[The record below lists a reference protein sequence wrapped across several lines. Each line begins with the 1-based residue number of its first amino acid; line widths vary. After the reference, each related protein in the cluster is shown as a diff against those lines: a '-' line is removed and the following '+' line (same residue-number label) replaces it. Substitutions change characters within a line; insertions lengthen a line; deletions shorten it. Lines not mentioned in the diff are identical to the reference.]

1 MILIIG
7 AGLSGLTT
15 AYYLKEAGIR
25 LKIIEARGSIGGRI
39 HTVHSANGTA
49 IELGATWFQKHHVH
63 LISLL
68 ETLGLGHFPQKT
80 DSTVFYQQSAELPV
94 QKVQIPKQAPS
105 YRINGGTSTLI
116 HQLAAKL
123 DSDSIFLH
131 QPVSSIRIH
140 ENSVQ
145 ITAKDSFE
153 GTSVV
158 LALPPRLWAN
168 KIGFEPALP
177 NGLIEIAKK
186 THTWM
191 EDSIKVGLSYDTPF
205 WQQQQIPST
214 LFSTSGPITELYDHS
229 NAENSKFALCGFMNP
244 SLKILTST
252 ERQQLVVQQ
261 LRAVFGEIALKFT
274 NYRECV
280 WGTEEHTALRSTE
293 YIFPHQNN
301 GNPIFRE
308 ALFSDTVLI
317 SGSESAA
324 DFPGYMD
331 GAVQA
336 GRTTAQKL
344 IETHQNA

>member
-15 AYYLKEAGIR
+15 AYYLKAAGIPF
-25 LKIIEARGSIGGRI
+25 KIIEARGRIGGRI

-49 IELGATWFQKHHVH
+49 IELGATWFQQHHLH

-68 ETLGLGHFPQKT
+68 KTLGLGHFPQKT
-80 DSTVFYQQSAELPV
+80 ESTVFYQQSAALPV

-105 YRINGGTSTLI
+105 YRIDGGTSTLI
-116 HQLAAKL
+116 HKLAAKM
-123 DSDSIFLH
+123 DSASIFLNR
-131 QPVSSIRIH
+131 PVSSIRIH
-140 ENSVQ
+140 DNSVQ

-168 KIGFEPALP
+168 KISFEPALP
-177 NGLIEIAKK
+177 NGLMEIAKK

-205 WQQQQIPST
+205 WQQQQIPGT
-214 LFSTSGPITELYDHS
+214 LFSTSGPITELYDHN
-229 NAENSKFALCGFMNP
+229 NAENSKYALCGFMHP
-244 SLKILTST
+244 SLKTISAT
-252 ERQQLVVQQ
+252 ERYKLVAQQLSG
-261 LRAVFGEIALKFT
+261 VFGEKALVFT
-274 NYRECV
+274 DYKECI
-280 WGTEEHTALRSTE
+280 WGTEEHTAINSADF
-293 YIFPHQNN
+293 IFPHQNN
-301 GNPIFRE
+301 GNPIFRK

-317 SGSESAA
+317 SGSEAA
-324 DFPGYMD
+324 VDFPGYMD

-336 GRTTAQKL
+336 GRTVAQKL
-344 IETHQNA
+344 IETHQNG